1 MGKSW
6 RKKKIL
12 QWQILPEMWGCP
24 IHFHWGNPHV
34 HVVWPMAHDSSPL
47 LVLSWHHCGWHLLY
61 HILGHQHPCL
71 QLTCSGNAPQSSN
84 IFGTP
89 RLHVN
94 RMSSGPRDRGPNLKE
109 SKPEPREKCPNF
121 KSMEETKPG
130 PREKGPN
137 FKAWRDRHQTLD
149 QDKRAQKFFIYF
161 FFPLPMAVH
170 VHVGSPSSNAAIDWR
185 NSAEAYLKVG
195 ACQQG
200 EHIWGSPRVCF
211 LLVKPERNQRRCFHG
226 EAPD

>member
-1 MGKSW
+1 M
-6 RKKKIL
+6 
-12 QWQILPEMWGCP
+12 
-24 IHFHWGNPHV
+24 
-34 HVVWPMAHDSSPL
+34 SPA
-47 LVLSWHHCGWHLLY
+47 HLLRQCPPIIK
-61 HILGHQHPCL
+61 HFWNPKAPCE
-71 QLTCSGNAPQSSN
+71 QDVQWT
-84 IFGTP
+84 
-89 RLHVN
+89 
-94 RMSSGPRDRGPNLKE
+94 RDRGPNLKE

-137 FKAWRDRHQTLD
+137 FKAWRDRHQSLD
-149 QDKRAQKFFIYF
+149 QEKRAQKFFIYDF
-161 FFPLPMAVH
+161 LPFTHGMH
-170 VHVGSPSSNAAIDWR
+170 VHVGSLSSNAAIDWR
-185 NSAEAYLKVG
+185 NSAEACLKVG